1 VLTKRSV
8 ASPRKRTSAPA
19 KAAKAATDAA
29 TDFAA
34 GVPAAASAAVAKLG
48 SSSRSRF
55 VGPAILA
62 ILAVAIVAGGW
73 WAISAM
79 STGGNTPDAAALRM
93 MNAYAVYDAKGFL
106 DNVTKASL
114 TATDVASYEAAAASL
129 KADNKDKPQVKD
141 IKVLKV
147 TIDPA
152 NPDQAT
158 VQLSEQILDPV
169 KGTYAPRT
177 DTLSMVKQNGKWLV
191 RLY

>member
-1 VLTKRSV
+1 
-8 ASPRKRTSAPA
+8 
-19 KAAKAATDAA
+19 
-29 TDFAA
+29 
-34 GVPAAASAAVAKLG
+34 
-48 SSSRSRF
+48 
-55 VGPAILA
+55 
-62 ILAVAIVAGGW
+62 
-73 WAISAM
+73 
-79 STGGNTPDAAALRM
+79 

-169 KGTYAPRT
+169 KGTYSPRT